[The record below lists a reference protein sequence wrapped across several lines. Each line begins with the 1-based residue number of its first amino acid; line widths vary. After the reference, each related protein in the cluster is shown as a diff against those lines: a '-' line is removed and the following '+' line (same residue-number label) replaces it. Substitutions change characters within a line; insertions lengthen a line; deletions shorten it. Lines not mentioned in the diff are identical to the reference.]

1 MNKYCP
7 NKNLPEWKELVQ
19 VVGENKAYYLWDQN
33 KGNGLDKAPNGN
45 DSKLFIELLNYYEGD
60 RRQAVEAKAKIY
72 SHAFKT
78 WFGDWLNDPKN
89 SSKVIDENGEPLV
102 VYHGGAKSIQVFKN
116 SSETGSNTGSGYYTD
131 PNTNERIPVDSNRTI
146 FFSSNKYVGESYGVL
161 RAINQMFDLKSK
173 VKSLLG
179 TVYGDEASIDPGVF
193 KDFDDF
199 YNTLKELSNYNERFS
214 KLEKY
219 LKSIRQKGER
229 LKPNEIEAFRQ
240 ILKDVNEKLRQFD
253 KWDLNLTEWSYVLNR
268 SKEILHRYN
277 SKEGIRKLL
286 NGEIPQEMLYEYSLF
301 KKIEEQREKQQ
312 LPKIANYEEVH
323 VILSNAS
330 RHYFIYDGNKLKTW
344 DPSYSDKN
352 VTDMSEQELEWFL
365 QHAITSNEYAIQI
378 NKEAIENKQFNDK
391 YDLYPIFL
399 NVRNPL
405 IHDYEG
411 THQGQGY
418 KQSKKHPF
426 GYVAARQVNKAIKD
440 GNDGVV
446 YLNLYDPYL
455 ADNYGIFNPNQAKS
469 INNIGTFSTIDNNI
483 YHKYGSLGSN
493 QGGSLLQQLG
503 EFSDVIDVVNFLIN
517 HDEVEPATKNL
528 LKKLNEINR
537 PFIIYQGSKGNGVRA
552 NAGAALYLYSDV
564 IKRSSVE
571 ETAQDVAHEMLHIY
585 LRKEYDT
592 NPEFRAKLDE
602 LQKKYRQKLGTEW
615 YGLGTKDKSDE
626 FLNEFLSNLA
636 FREALKKTD
645 KSLFQRIWEVITGII
660 NALIGKESN
669 RLPKDL
675 QALQKYAINLLNGVN
690 QGEISIYNIDQFR
703 ETYTGEGFNKLSS
716 KQQNQIDKLYDKIQ
730 KGLKDRLNAIKHYTV
745 KNPKVWNQ
753 LSTVI
758 SQLSR
763 SETEQGILQFVQH
776 VNDTIGDSI
785 KFLSKPIEQINAK
798 QIRQLSN
805 DYLGFYKPLIDQIQY
820 AVDTTDI
827 FKELPDYATIKQN
840 IADIVQQL
848 TVINN
853 RFTNILKEKGY
864 QFLQEYLQSR
874 AVPQDYI
881 DKTIAWL
888 DDPKHDT
895 SVFMNWFG
903 MATNSDNM
911 VLQTIA
917 NMLQNTV
924 NKTDRDT
931 LEVGTELVKQLNA
944 AKEKYGNDVQK
955 LLYEKYDDGT
965 YTGLRVSPI
974 NKGQFKRDQKEY
986 LSNLANKLNIQKD
999 EHDQYVMPD
1008 DEDTQRKWFEGVNKF
1023 YSEKANRKYKPE
1035 YYTTRNRMLSMKTR
1049 DAINEINNYINTIV
1063 DPITVDGVEYVNLL
1077 TESEYNAL
1085 LSLRKQKQLLSNRYN
1100 LDGSIKTGDDL
1111 IIANEL
1117 SAFNEVVKQHVK
1129 YKTDKESYN
1138 RDRAKIVAKYGEGSA
1153 QLALWESR
1161 NLRKQYN
1168 QQFYDDL
1175 DSLGKVEQTEEY
1187 KEAIKKRREF
1197 QQLFKDPRTGKI
1209 DSNLMSDSEK
1219 ESLLKLDNDIARLY
1233 TWVETNMTDKK
1244 FSDIAEVVPTEQY
1257 YKDSENARQSGT
1269 EAYNDWFNKNHY
1281 EDGRGKMHP
1290 ASYYTEL
1297 KPKDELLEKYTEYVP
1312 MSKYSTLDQQSDW
1325 FNKDWDPA
1333 GPAIQPNKKY
1343 YNNSKAYKE
1352 VIDKP
1357 ELKKLYDSLSDTMK
1371 KANEYISFLTFS
1383 DEDKMPQIPARFMQ
1397 VLGRKDNVLNALKYV
1412 FDDIAVTR
1420 VDDTDYVEDFT
1431 TMPNGDPIK
1440 VIPTRFINM
1449 LDDTNEISTDA
1460 VASVIAYYNMATN
1473 YNNMVEQQ
1481 DDVELLLNLLKNI
1494 QIRTKKELKTA
1505 GSANVYKQAQL
1516 LVDRIM
1522 YGRNK
1527 TPITINVLDK
1537 EINLGKTLDIIRGFV
1552 TKVNL
1557 SGNLW
1562 SIGTSF
1568 FTDATYTTLE
1578 AKMGRFFDTNDLKF
1592 ASSEFARQL
1601 PDIMANIGNPIPKG
1615 KLAYLLQLNQVVKDN
1630 REIFDRLDQSQVLRA
1645 INQNFWFA
1653 GYNQSD
1659 YTVKSHTVISIYHSY
1674 RFVEGEGFMTKQQYI
1689 NKYNSDSTK
1698 FEQLST
1704 TLYDVFT
1711 EDKDGNIKVQNKYKQ
1726 FVTDKLQNEVRNR
1739 INILTQRIDG
1749 TLREIDKAAV
1759 HANSIASYIV
1769 LHRNFMISAL
1779 HDRFKRKQF
1788 NLDLGV
1794 EEEGY
1799 YRSTSK
1805 FLKNVIGQR
1814 HFAMAQLLADYNN
1827 LKDYEQYAV
1836 RRVLNELVLIA
1847 ASTTV
1852 ALAIATIVD
1861 GDDEY
1866 DIWLN
1871 QSITYLAMR
1880 SAFEFRTMYNP
1891 FEFISLIK
1899 SPTAAFNWFD
1909 NASSFINLINPA
1921 SYVGD
1926 RTPFTII
1933 DRGPYEGLPVIL
1945 KNIIKVTPFKSI
1957 MEATDPKA
1965 KRNYLQNQL
1974 MNF

>member
-7 NKNLPEWKELVQ
+7 NKNLPEWKELVE

-33 KGNGLDKAPNGN
+33 KGNGLDKASNGE
-45 DSKLFIELLNYYEGD
+45 DSKLFSDLLSQFDNNRE
-60 RRQAVEAKAKIY
+60 QAILAKAETFTE
-72 SHAFKT
+72 AFKT
-78 WFGDWLNDPKN
+78 QLSDEL
-89 SSKVIDENGEPLV
+89 SKQVDENGELLIEAYNKRNEV
-102 VYHGGAKSIQVFKN
+102 KQGS
-116 SSETGSNTGSGYYTD
+116 SNT
-131 PNTNERIPVDSNRTI
+131 
-146 FFSSNKYVGESYGVL
+146 
-161 RAINQMFDLKSK
+161 
-173 VKSLLG
+173 LL
-179 TVYGDEASIDPGVF
+179 E
-193 KDFDDF
+193 
-199 YNTLKELSNYNERFS
+199 
-214 KLEKY
+214 
-219 LKSIRQKGER
+219 
-229 LKPNEIEAFRQ
+229 
-240 ILKDVNEKLRQFD
+240 
-253 KWDLNLTEWSYVLNR
+253 
-268 SKEILHRYN
+268 
-277 SKEGIRKLL
+277 
-286 NGEIPQEMLYEYSLF
+286 
-301 KKIEEQREKQQ
+301 
-312 LPKIANYEEVH
+312 
-323 VILSNAS
+323 
-330 RHYFIYDGNKLKTW
+330 
-344 DPSYSDKN
+344 
-352 VTDMSEQELEWFL
+352 
-365 QHAITSNEYAIQI
+365 
-378 NKEAIENKQFNDK
+378 
-391 YDLYPIFL
+391 
-399 NVRNPL
+399 
-405 IHDYEG
+405 
-411 THQGQGY
+411 
-418 KQSKKHPF
+418 
-426 GYVAARQVNKAIKD
+426 
-440 GNDGVV
+440 
-446 YLNLYDPYL
+446 
-455 ADNYGIFNPNQAKS
+455 
-469 INNIGTFSTIDNNI
+469 
-483 YHKYGSLGSN
+483 
-493 QGGSLLQQLG
+493 QLG
-503 EFSDVIDVVNFLIN
+503 EFADTVDVVNFFIN
-517 HDEVEPATKNL
+517 HNDVKSQTKEL
-528 LKKLNEINR
+528 LKKLNKANR
-537 PFIIYQGSKGNGVRA
+537 PFIIREGRKEGGVRA
-552 NAGAALYLYSDV
+552 SSGAALYLYTDI
-564 IKRSSVE
+564 IKSSTTQQSAE
-571 ETAQDVAHEMLHIY
+571 DVAHEMLHIY
-585 LRKEYDT
+585 LMKEYEN
-592 NPEFRAKLDE
+592 NPEFKTTLDT
-602 LQKKYRQKLGTEW
+602 LQEKYKQKLGSEW
-615 YGLGTKDKSDE
+615 YGLGDDDRSDE
-626 FLNEFLSNLA
+626 FLNEFLSNSS
-636 FREALKKTD
+636 FRSELEKHD
-645 KSLFQRIWEVITGII
+645 KNLFQRIWEAISGVIKEFF
-660 NALIGKESN
+660 GKNNN

-675 QALQKYAINLLNGVN
+675 LELQTYTINLLNKVN
-690 QGEISIYNIDQFR
+690 QGEISIYSINEFK
-703 ETYTGEGFNKLSS
+703 ETYTGKEFNKLDNN
-716 KQQNQIDKLYDKIQ
+716 QQKQIDKLYDKIQ
-730 KGLKDRLNAIKHYTV
+730 KGLKDRLNAIKHYNV

-753 LSTVI
+753 ISTVI

-785 KFLSKPIEQINAK
+785 KFLSKP
-798 QIRQLSN
+798 N

-924 NKTDRDT
+924 NKTDRET
-931 LEVGTELVKQLNA
+931 LQVGTELVKQLNKV
-944 AKEKYGNDVQK
+944 KEKYGNDVQK

-965 YTGLRVSPI
+965 YTGLKVTPI

-986 LSNLANKLNIQKD
+986 LNNLSSKLGIQKD
-999 EHDQYVMPD
+999 EHDQYIMPD
-1008 DEDTQRKWFEGVNKF
+1008 DEDIQRKWFDGVNKF
-1023 YSEKANRKYKPE
+1023 YSDRANRKYKPE
-1035 YYTTRNRMLSMKTR
+1035 YYSTRNKMLSMKTR

-1063 DPITVDGVEYVNLL
+1063 DPITVDGVEYDNLL
-1077 TESEYNAL
+1077 SESEYNSL
-1085 LSLRKQKQLLSNRYN
+1085 ISLRRQKALLSNRYN

-1117 SAFNEVVKQHVK
+1117 HFFNEIVQQHVK

-1138 RDRAKIVAKYGEGSA
+1138 RDRAKVVAKYGEGST
-1153 QLALWESR
+1153 QLQLWESR
-1161 NLRKQYN
+1161 NLKKQYT
-1168 QQFYDDL
+1168 QKFYDEL
-1175 DSLGKVEQTEEY
+1175 DSLGKVEQSEEY

-1219 ESLLKLDNDIARLY
+1219 RELLKLDQDIANLY
-1233 TWVETNMTDKK
+1233 TWTEQIDTGKK

-1257 YKDSENARQSGT
+1257 YKDSQNAREAGT
-1269 EAYNDWFNKNHY
+1269 EAYNDWFNNNHY
-1281 EDGRGKMHP
+1281 EDGRGRMHP

-1297 KPKDELLEKYTEYVP
+1297 KPKDELLEKYTEYAP
-1312 MSKYSTLDQQSDW
+1312 ISRYSTIDRQSDW

-1333 GPAIQPNKKY
+1333 GPTVQPNKKY
-1343 YNNSKAYKE
+1343 YDNTKAYKE
-1352 VIDKP
+1352 IVDKP
-1357 ELKKLYDSLSDTMK
+1357 ELKKLYDDLSDTIN
-1371 KANEYISFLTFS
+1371 KANKYISFLTFG
-1383 DEDKMPQIPARFMQ
+1383 DDGRMPQIPARFMQ
-1397 VLGRKDNVLNALKYV
+1397 VLGRKDSVLNALKYI
-1412 FDDIAVTR
+1412 FDDVAVTR
-1420 VDDTDYVEDFT
+1420 VDDTDYVDDFT

-1449 LDDTNEISTDA
+1449 LEDTNEISTDA
-1460 VASVIAYYNMATN
+1460 VASVIAYYNMAAN

-1527 TPITINVLDK
+1527 TPITVNILDK
-1537 EINLGKTLDIIRGFV
+1537 EINIGKTLDIIRGFV

-1592 ASSEFARQL
+1592 ASNEFARQL
-1601 PDIMANIGNPIPKG
+1601 PDMMANIGNPVPKG
-1615 KLAYLLQLNQVVKDN
+1615 KLSYLLQLNQVVKDN
-1630 REIFDRLDQSQVLRA
+1630 KEIFDRLDQSQVLRA

-1653 GYNQSD
+1653 GYTQSD

-1674 RFVEGEGFMTKQQYI
+1674 RFVDGEGFMTKQQYI
-1689 NKYNSDSTK
+1689 NKFNSNSTK
-1698 FEQLST
+1698 FEQLPV
-1704 TLYDVFT
+1704 TLYDVFV
-1711 EDKDGNIKVQNKYKQ
+1711 EDKEGNIKIQDKYKQ
-1726 FVTDKLQNEVRNR
+1726 YVNDKLQNEVRNR

-1759 HANSIASYIV
+1759 YANSIASYIV

-1779 HDRFKRKQF
+1779 HDRFKKKQF

-1814 HFAMAQLLADYNN
+1814 HFAMTQLLADYNN

-1852 ALAIATIVD
+1852 ALAMATIVD

-1866 DIWLN
+1866 DTWLT

-1909 NASSFINLINPA
+1909 NASSFINLFNPA

-1933 DRGPYEGLPVIL
+1933 DRGPYKGMPVIL

-1957 MEATDPKA
+1957 IEATDPKA

>member
-7 NKNLPEWKELVQ
+7 NKNLPEWKELVE

-33 KGNGLDKAPNGN
+33 KGNGLDKASNGE
-45 DSKLFIELLNYYEGD
+45 DSKLFSDLLNKFDGD
-60 RRQAVEAKAKIY
+60 RKQAILAKAETFTN
-72 SHAFKT
+72 AFKT
-78 WFGDWLNDPKN
+78 QLSDEL
-89 SSKVIDENGEPLV
+89 SKQIDENGELLIEAYNKRNEV
-102 VYHGGAKSIQVFKN
+102 KQD
-116 SSETGSNTGSGYYTD
+116 TSNT
-131 PNTNERIPVDSNRTI
+131 
-146 FFSSNKYVGESYGVL
+146 
-161 RAINQMFDLKSK
+161 
-173 VKSLLG
+173 LL
-179 TVYGDEASIDPGVF
+179 E
-193 KDFDDF
+193 
-199 YNTLKELSNYNERFS
+199 
-214 KLEKY
+214 
-219 LKSIRQKGER
+219 
-229 LKPNEIEAFRQ
+229 
-240 ILKDVNEKLRQFD
+240 
-253 KWDLNLTEWSYVLNR
+253 
-268 SKEILHRYN
+268 
-277 SKEGIRKLL
+277 
-286 NGEIPQEMLYEYSLF
+286 
-301 KKIEEQREKQQ
+301 
-312 LPKIANYEEVH
+312 
-323 VILSNAS
+323 
-330 RHYFIYDGNKLKTW
+330 
-344 DPSYSDKN
+344 
-352 VTDMSEQELEWFL
+352 
-365 QHAITSNEYAIQI
+365 
-378 NKEAIENKQFNDK
+378 
-391 YDLYPIFL
+391 
-399 NVRNPL
+399 
-405 IHDYEG
+405 
-411 THQGQGY
+411 
-418 KQSKKHPF
+418 
-426 GYVAARQVNKAIKD
+426 
-440 GNDGVV
+440 
-446 YLNLYDPYL
+446 
-455 ADNYGIFNPNQAKS
+455 
-469 INNIGTFSTIDNNI
+469 
-483 YHKYGSLGSN
+483 
-493 QGGSLLQQLG
+493 QLG
-503 EFSDVIDVVNFLIN
+503 EFVDTVDVVNFFIN
-517 HDEVEPATKNL
+517 HNDVKSQTKEL
-528 LKKLNEINR
+528 LKKLNKANR
-537 PFIIYQGSKGNGVRA
+537 PFIIREGRKEGGVRA
-552 NAGAALYLYSDV
+552 SSGAALYLYTDI
-564 IKRSSVE
+564 IKSSTTQQSAE
-571 ETAQDVAHEMLHIY
+571 DVAHEMLHIY
-585 LRKEYDT
+585 LMKEYEN
-592 NPEFRAKLDE
+592 NPEFKTTLDT
-602 LQKKYRQKLGTEW
+602 LQEKYKQKLGSEW
-615 YGLGTKDKSDE
+615 YGLGDDDRSDE
-626 FLNEFLSNLA
+626 FLNEFLSNSS
-636 FREALKKTD
+636 FRSELEKHD
-645 KSLFQRIWEVITGII
+645 KNLFQRIWEAISGVIKEFF
-660 NALIGKESN
+660 GKNNN

-675 QALQKYAINLLNGVN
+675 LELQTYTINLLNKVN
-690 QGEISIYNIDQFR
+690 QGEISIYSINEFK
-703 ETYTGEGFNKLSS
+703 ETYTGKEFNKLDNN
-716 KQQNQIDKLYDKIQ
+716 QQKQIDKLYDKIQ
-730 KGLKDRLNAIKHYTV
+730 KGLKDRLNAIKHYNV

-753 LSTVI
+753 ISTVI

-776 VNDTIGDSI
+776 VNDTIGA
-785 KFLSKPIEQINAK
+785 KPIEQINAK

-895 SVFMNWFG
+895 SIFMNWFG

-931 LEVGTELVKQLNA
+931 LEVGTELVKQLNV

-986 LSNLANKLNIQKD
+986 LSNLASKLNIQKD

-1023 YSEKANRKYKPE
+1023 YSEKANRKYKSE

-1117 SAFNEVVKQHVK
+1117 SAFNEVVQQHVK

-1153 QLALWESR
+1153 QLSLWESR

-1175 DSLGKVEQTEEY
+1175 DSLGKVEQTDEY

-1343 YNNSKAYKE
+1343 YDNSKAYKE
-1352 VIDKP
+1352 VMNKP

-1537 EINLGKTLDIIRGFV
+1537 EINLGKTLDIIRGFI

-1601 PDIMANIGNPIPKG
+1601 PDIMANIGNPVPKG

-1689 NKYNSDSTK
+1689 NKFNSDSTK

-1711 EDKDGNIKVQNKYKQ
+1711 EDKDGNIKVQSKYKQ

-1866 DIWLN
+1866 DTWLN

>member
-7 NKNLPEWKELVQ
+7 NKNLPEWKELVK

-33 KGNGLDKAPNGN
+33 KGNSLDKAPNGE
-45 DSKLFIELLNYYEGD
+45 DSKLFSDLLSQFDNNRE
-60 RRQAVEAKAKIY
+60 QAILAKAETFTE
-72 SHAFKT
+72 AFKT
-78 WFGDWLNDPKN
+78 QLSDEL
-89 SSKVIDENGEPLV
+89 SKQVDENGELLIEAYNKRNEV
-102 VYHGGAKSIQVFKN
+102 KQGS
-116 SSETGSNTGSGYYTD
+116 SNT
-131 PNTNERIPVDSNRTI
+131 
-146 FFSSNKYVGESYGVL
+146 
-161 RAINQMFDLKSK
+161 
-173 VKSLLG
+173 LL
-179 TVYGDEASIDPGVF
+179 E
-193 KDFDDF
+193 
-199 YNTLKELSNYNERFS
+199 
-214 KLEKY
+214 
-219 LKSIRQKGER
+219 
-229 LKPNEIEAFRQ
+229 
-240 ILKDVNEKLRQFD
+240 
-253 KWDLNLTEWSYVLNR
+253 
-268 SKEILHRYN
+268 
-277 SKEGIRKLL
+277 
-286 NGEIPQEMLYEYSLF
+286 
-301 KKIEEQREKQQ
+301 
-312 LPKIANYEEVH
+312 
-323 VILSNAS
+323 
-330 RHYFIYDGNKLKTW
+330 
-344 DPSYSDKN
+344 
-352 VTDMSEQELEWFL
+352 
-365 QHAITSNEYAIQI
+365 
-378 NKEAIENKQFNDK
+378 
-391 YDLYPIFL
+391 
-399 NVRNPL
+399 
-405 IHDYEG
+405 
-411 THQGQGY
+411 
-418 KQSKKHPF
+418 
-426 GYVAARQVNKAIKD
+426 
-440 GNDGVV
+440 
-446 YLNLYDPYL
+446 
-455 ADNYGIFNPNQAKS
+455 
-469 INNIGTFSTIDNNI
+469 
-483 YHKYGSLGSN
+483 
-493 QGGSLLQQLG
+493 QLG
-503 EFSDVIDVVNFLIN
+503 EFADTVDVVNFFIN
-517 HDEVEPATKNL
+517 HDEVKSQTKEL
-528 LKKLNEINR
+528 LKKLNKVNR
-537 PFIIYQGSKGNGVRA
+537 PFVIYKGHKKGVRA
-552 NAGAALYLYSDV
+552 EAGAALYLYSDV
-564 IKRSSVE
+564 INSSSVQLNAE
-571 ETAQDVAHEMLHIY
+571 DVAHEMLHIY
-585 LRKEYDT
+585 LRKEYET
-592 NPEFRAKLDE
+592 NEQFKNLLDE
-602 LQKKYRQKLGTEW
+602 LQIEYRKKIGSVL
-615 YGLGTKDKSDE
+615 YGLGKDQQSDE
-626 FLNEFLSNLA
+626 FLNEVLSNTA
-636 FREALKKTD
+636 FRAHLKLTD
-645 KSLFQRIWEVITGII
+645 KSKFQRLWIFIKGII
-660 NALIGKESN
+660 NRIITGKKFIVYSK
-669 RLPKDL
+669 LPEDISDL
-675 QALQKYAINLLNGVN
+675 QDYAMSLLDKVN
-690 QGEISIYNIDQFR
+690 QGEISIHSIDHYDEEYSG
-703 ETYTGEGFNKLSS
+703 ETFSKLDNN
-716 KQQNQIDKLYDKIQ
+716 QQKQIDKLYDKIQ
-730 KGLKDRLNAIKHYTV
+730 KGLKDRLNAIKHYNV

-753 LSTVI
+753 ISTII
-758 SQLSR
+758 SQLSK

-776 VNDTIGDSI
+776 VSDTIEDSI
-785 KFLSKPIEQINAK
+785 KFLSKSIGDINAK

-827 FKELPDYATIKQN
+827 FKELPEYPTIKQN
-840 IADIVQQL
+840 IANIAQQL
-848 TVINN
+848 TIVNN
-853 RFTNILKEKGY
+853 RFTNVLKEKGY

-881 DKTIAWL
+881 DKVLAWL

-895 SVFMNWFG
+895 NIFMNWFG

-924 NKTDRDT
+924 NKTDRET
-931 LEVGTELVKQLNA
+931 LQVGTELVKQLNKV
-944 AKEKYGNDVQK
+944 KEKYGNDVQK

-965 YTGLRVSPI
+965 YTGLKVTPI

-986 LSNLANKLNIQKD
+986 LNNLSSKLGIQKD
-999 EHDQYVMPD
+999 EHDQYIMPD
-1008 DEDTQRKWFEGVNKF
+1008 DEDIQRKWFDGVNKF
-1023 YSEKANRKYKPE
+1023 YSDRANRKYKPE
-1035 YYTTRNRMLSMKTR
+1035 YYSTRNKMLSMKTR
-1049 DAINEINNYINTIV
+1049 DAINEINNYINTIA
-1063 DPITVDGVEYVNLL
+1063 DPITVDGVEYDNLL
-1077 TESEYNAL
+1077 SESEYNSL
-1085 LSLRKQKQLLSNRYN
+1085 ISLRRQKALLSNRYN

-1117 SAFNEVVKQHVK
+1117 HSFNEIVQQHVK

-1138 RDRAKIVAKYGEGSA
+1138 RDRAKVVAKYGEGST
-1153 QLALWESR
+1153 QLQLWESR
-1161 NLRKQYN
+1161 NLKKQYT
-1168 QQFYDDL
+1168 QEFYDEL
-1175 DSLGKVEQTEEY
+1175 DSLGKVEQSEEY

-1219 ESLLKLDNDIARLY
+1219 RELLKLDQDIANLY
-1233 TWVETNMTDKK
+1233 TWTEQIDTDKK

-1257 YKDSENARQSGT
+1257 YKDSQNAREAGT
-1269 EAYNDWFNKNHY
+1269 EAYNDWFNNNHY
-1281 EDGRGKMHP
+1281 EDGRGRMHP

-1297 KPKDELLEKYTEYVP
+1297 KPKDELLEKYTEYAP
-1312 MSKYSTLDQQSDW
+1312 ISRYSTIDRQSDW

-1333 GPAIQPNKKY
+1333 GPTVQPNKKY
-1343 YNNSKAYKE
+1343 YDNSKAYKE
-1352 VIDKP
+1352 IVDKP
-1357 ELKKLYDSLSDTMK
+1357 ELKKLYDDLSDTIN
-1371 KANEYISFLTFS
+1371 KANKYISFLTFG
-1383 DEDKMPQIPARFMQ
+1383 DDGRMPQIPARFMQ
-1397 VLGRKDNVLNALKYV
+1397 VLGRKDSVLNALKYI
-1412 FDDIAVTR
+1412 FDDVAVTR
-1420 VDDTDYVEDFT
+1420 VDDTDYVDDFT

-1449 LDDTNEISTDA
+1449 LEDTNEISTDA
-1460 VASVIAYYNMATN
+1460 VASVIAYYNMAAN

-1527 TPITINVLDK
+1527 TPITVNILDK
-1537 EINLGKTLDIIRGFV
+1537 EINIGKTLDIIRGFV

-1592 ASSEFARQL
+1592 ASNEFARQL
-1601 PDIMANIGNPIPKG
+1601 PDMMANIGNPVPKG
-1615 KLAYLLQLNQVVKDN
+1615 KLSYLLQLNQVVKDN
-1630 REIFDRLDQSQVLRA
+1630 KEIFDRLDQSQVLRA

-1653 GYNQSD
+1653 GYTQSD

-1674 RFVEGEGFMTKQQYI
+1674 RFVDGEGFMTKQQYI
-1689 NKYNSDSTK
+1689 NKFNSNSTK
-1698 FEQLST
+1698 FEQLPV
-1704 TLYDVFT
+1704 TLYDVFV
-1711 EDKDGNIKVQNKYKQ
+1711 EDKEGNIKIQDKYKQ
-1726 FVTDKLQNEVRNR
+1726 YVNDKLQNEVRNR

-1779 HDRFKRKQF
+1779 HDRFKKKQF

-1814 HFAMAQLLADYNN
+1814 HFAMTQLLADYNN

-1852 ALAIATIVD
+1852 ALAMATIVD

-1866 DIWLN
+1866 DTWLT

-1909 NASSFINLINPA
+1909 NASSFINLFNPA

-1933 DRGPYEGLPVIL
+1933 DRGPYKGMPVIL

-1957 MEATDPKA
+1957 IEATDPKA

>member
-7 NKNLPEWKELVQ
+7 NKNLPEWKELVE

-33 KGNGLDKAPNGN
+33 KGNGLDKAPNGE
-45 DSKLFIELLNYYEGD
+45 DSKLFSDLLSQFDNNRE
-60 RRQAVEAKAKIY
+60 QAILAKAEIFTE
-72 SHAFKT
+72 AFKT
-78 WFGDWLNDPKN
+78 QLSDEL
-89 SSKVIDENGEPLV
+89 SKQVDENGEILIEA
-102 VYHGGAKSIQVFKN
+102 YNKRNEIKQD
-116 SSETGSNTGSGYYTD
+116 TSNT
-131 PNTNERIPVDSNRTI
+131 
-146 FFSSNKYVGESYGVL
+146 
-161 RAINQMFDLKSK
+161 
-173 VKSLLG
+173 LL
-179 TVYGDEASIDPGVF
+179 E
-193 KDFDDF
+193 
-199 YNTLKELSNYNERFS
+199 
-214 KLEKY
+214 
-219 LKSIRQKGER
+219 
-229 LKPNEIEAFRQ
+229 
-240 ILKDVNEKLRQFD
+240 
-253 KWDLNLTEWSYVLNR
+253 
-268 SKEILHRYN
+268 
-277 SKEGIRKLL
+277 
-286 NGEIPQEMLYEYSLF
+286 
-301 KKIEEQREKQQ
+301 
-312 LPKIANYEEVH
+312 
-323 VILSNAS
+323 
-330 RHYFIYDGNKLKTW
+330 
-344 DPSYSDKN
+344 
-352 VTDMSEQELEWFL
+352 
-365 QHAITSNEYAIQI
+365 
-378 NKEAIENKQFNDK
+378 
-391 YDLYPIFL
+391 
-399 NVRNPL
+399 
-405 IHDYEG
+405 
-411 THQGQGY
+411 
-418 KQSKKHPF
+418 
-426 GYVAARQVNKAIKD
+426 
-440 GNDGVV
+440 
-446 YLNLYDPYL
+446 
-455 ADNYGIFNPNQAKS
+455 
-469 INNIGTFSTIDNNI
+469 
-483 YHKYGSLGSN
+483 
-493 QGGSLLQQLG
+493 QLG
-503 EFSDVIDVVNFLIN
+503 EFADTVDVVNFFIN
-517 HDEVEPATKNL
+517 HDEVKPQTKEL
-528 LKKLNEINR
+528 LKKLNKANR
-537 PFIIYQGSKGNGVRA
+537 PFIIREGRKEGGIRA
-552 NAGAALYLYSDV
+552 SSGAALYLYTDI
-564 IKRSSVE
+564 IKSSTTQQSAE
-571 ETAQDVAHEMLHIY
+571 DVAHEMLHIY
-585 LRKEYDT
+585 LMKEYEN
-592 NPEFRAKLDE
+592 NPEFKTTLDT
-602 LQKKYRQKLGTEW
+602 LQEKYKQKLGSEW
-615 YGLGTKDKSDE
+615 YGLGDDDRSDE
-626 FLNEFLSNLA
+626 FLNEFLSNSS
-636 FREALKKTD
+636 FRSELEKHD
-645 KSLFQRIWEVITGII
+645 KNLFQRIWEAISGVIKEFF
-660 NALIGKESN
+660 GKNNN

-675 QALQKYAINLLNGVN
+675 LELQTYTINLLNKVN
-690 QGEISIYNIDQFR
+690 QGEISIYSINEFK
-703 ETYTGEGFNKLSS
+703 ETYTGKEFNKLDNN
-716 KQQNQIDKLYDKIQ
+716 QQKQIDKLYDKIQ
-730 KGLKDRLNAIKHYTV
+730 KGLKDRLNAIKHYNV

-753 LSTVI
+753 ISTVI

-840 IADIVQQL
+840 IADIAQQL

-895 SVFMNWFG
+895 SIFMNWFG

-931 LEVGTELVKQLNA
+931 LEVGTELVKQLNV

-986 LSNLANKLNIQKD
+986 LSNLASKLNIQKD

-1008 DEDTQRKWFEGVNKF
+1008 DENTQRKWFEGVNKF
-1023 YSEKANRKYKPE
+1023 YSEKANRKYKSE

-1085 LSLRKQKQLLSNRYN
+1085 LSLRKQKRLLSNRYN
-1100 LDGSIKTGDDL
+1100 LDGSIKTGGDL

-1117 SAFNEVVKQHVK
+1117 SAFNEVVQQHVK

-1343 YNNSKAYKE
+1343 YDNSKAYKE
-1352 VIDKP
+1352 VMDKP

-1494 QIRTKKELKTA
+1494 QIRTKKELKTS

-1689 NKYNSDSTK
+1689 NKFNSDSTK

-1711 EDKDGNIKVQNKYKQ
+1711 EDKDGNIKVQSKYKQ

-1852 ALAIATIVD
+1852 ALAMATIVD

-1866 DIWLN
+1866 DTWLT